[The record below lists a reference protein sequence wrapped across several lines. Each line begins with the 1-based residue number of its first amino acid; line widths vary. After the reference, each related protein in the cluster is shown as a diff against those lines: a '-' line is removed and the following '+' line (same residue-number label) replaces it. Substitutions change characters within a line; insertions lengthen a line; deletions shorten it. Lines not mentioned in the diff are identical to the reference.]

1 MTTSDQSVTVQ
12 QANRY
17 VLCFQYSDASST
29 DYLDQVNDPQ
39 YQQEVQFRC
48 ERSYESMSI
57 LHVSFFSRGLG
68 EKYLRAKG
76 WVFKHDRAVPV
87 SEFLYKANFPS
98 YLTT

>member
-1 MTTSDQSVTVQ
+1 MTTSDQSITVQ

-68 EKYLRAKG
+68 RNTLGRKDGCSSMTEL
-76 WVFKHDRAVPV
+76 
-87 SEFLYKANFPS
+87 FLFRNFCIRQTF
-98 YLTT
+98 LHI